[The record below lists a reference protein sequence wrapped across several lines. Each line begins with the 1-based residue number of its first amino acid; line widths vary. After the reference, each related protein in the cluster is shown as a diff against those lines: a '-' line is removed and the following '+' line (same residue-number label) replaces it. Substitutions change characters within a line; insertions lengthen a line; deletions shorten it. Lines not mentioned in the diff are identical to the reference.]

1 MIAAIVAGVILSLV
15 ITVLIG
21 GALVT
26 AALIAGYER
35 TEV

>member
-1 MIAAIVAGVILSLV
+1 MIVVMVAGIILSLV
-15 ITVLIG
+15 FTALIG

-26 AALIAGYER
+26 AALITGYER